1 MFYQFR
7 ALRDHRTILFDTV
20 LLRHYNHAFDS
31 IESRC
36 HGYSLAVVAS
46 RCSHDAFDGGLRR
59 LEPVDVNERAPN
71 FESSYR
77 RVILMLYPCL
87 GAKALIEEW
96 PAKLWCRLHELIQN
110 SLGLADL
117 VQRGKSHDSRIPNE
131 RRLELTV

>member
-7 ALRDHRTILFDTV
+7 SLRDHRTILFDTV

-36 HGYSLAVVAS
+36 HGDALAVVAS
-46 RCSHDAFDGGLRR
+46 RCGHYAFDRGLRR
-59 LEPVDVNERAPN
+59 LEPVDVNERAAN
-71 FESSYR
+71 FERSNR

-87 GAKALIEEW
+87 CAEALIEEW
-96 PAKLWCRLHELIQN
+96 PAILWGRLHELIQN

-117 VQRGKSHDSRIPNE
+117 VQRGKSHDSRIPNG